1 MFVYRTKRSMAKK
14 KITAIRLSTTTKK
27 DQKIISSVLTS
38 PGKRTKTVRIKN
50 TELIRITQIVNLG
63 IKRLISVCIWIDAII
78 GTNIIIKSV
87 P

>member
-1 MFVYRTKRSMAKK
+1 MAKK

-63 IKRLISVCIWIDAII
+63 IKRLISVCI
-78 GTNIIIKSV
+78 
-87 P
+87 